1 MKSVPIRVR
10 GEIHVAGDC
19 LARGYYGRPELTA
32 ERFIPNPFDRDRS
45 TRLFKTGDLG
55 RFLPD
60 GRLEYLGRADNQ
72 VKLRGIRIEL
82 GEIESILNHHP
93 LVQESVVTVWGNSPE
108 SEQLVAYV
116 VGVGNTV
123 PGPTELRQ
131 YLNSR
136 VPNYMIPYTFVALE
150 ALPLLSNGKV
160 NRNALPPV
168 NPDQDAAP
176 NAFIAPRNE
185 IEEKLALLW
194 RDLLGIERIGI
205 DRNFFQLGGHSLLG
219 MQLLARIRR
228 MFDVELPVRRLFEE
242 PTIAGLALEIEKARA
257 QGTPISARTVVARRR
272 NGSDALAIEVDK
284 LSPDQIALLE
294 KLLREKQN
302 TTLDPT

>member
-1 MKSVPIRVR
+1 
-10 GEIHVAGDC
+10 
-19 LARGYYGRPELTA
+19 
-32 ERFIPNPFDRDRS
+32 
-45 TRLFKTGDLG
+45 
-55 RFLPD
+55 
-60 GRLEYLGRADNQ
+60 
-72 VKLRGIRIEL
+72 
-82 GEIESILNHHP
+82 
-93 LVQESVVTVWGNSPE
+93 
-108 SEQLVAYV
+108 
-116 VGVGNTV
+116 
-123 PGPTELRQ
+123 
-131 YLNSR
+131 
-136 VPNYMIPYTFVALE
+136 
-150 ALPLLSNGKV
+150 V

-168 NPDQDAAP
+168 NPDQTAAQ

-185 IEEKLALLW
+185 NEEKLASLW

-228 MFDVELPVRRLFEE
+228 TFNVELPVRRLFEE

-257 QGTPISARTVVARRR
+257 QGTRISARTVVPRGRLT
-272 NGSDALAIEVDK
+272 GSDALAIEVDK